1 MPADLSDT
9 TLIVTAWRRPGYLR
23 QALESWAAVPEA
35 KALRRFIVALAPSPQ
50 EAQMRRVIRSAG
62 IGIAAEIRTDSPACA
77 AVPGEH
83 RALGEAITE
92 AFSDGGCGFVIA
104 SSEDVVVSDDAL
116 RYFAWARE
124 QKAGDSSLGPL
135 VVCAHNE
142 TGQGWHDPKADDSD
156 ADQSAA
162 RFAKAFNPWCWA
174 LSRPAWEKVIRP
186 EWDWDC
192 TSGTD
197 PMQHGWDWQ
206 VMRLVHRN
214 GLAITPEAS
223 RARNIGQHGGVYA
236 HPGMF
241 GQTQAKSFRAVR
253 GDVEYRLEAS

>member
-92 AFSDGGCGFVIA
+92 AFSDEGCGFVVA
-104 SSEDVVVSDDAL
+104 SSEDVVVSDDVL

-124 QKAGDSSLGPL
+124 QDGYPQPHMLA
-135 VVCAHNE
+135 VCAHNE
-142 TGQGWHDPKADDSD
+142 IGQGWHDPKADDSD
-156 ADQSAA
+156 ADQELA
-162 RFAKAFNPWCWA
+162 RVAVAFNPWCWGTWRRTWES
-174 LSRPAWEKVIRP
+174 LIRPA
-186 EWDWDC
+186 WDWDC
-192 TSGTD
+192 SSGDD
-197 PMQHGWDWQ
+197 PMRHGWDWQ
-206 VMRLVHRN
+206 MWRLAQGRAVV
-214 GLAITPEAS
+214 TPDAS

-253 GDVEYRLEAS
+253 GDVDYRLEAS